1 MASSKAEKLFARYKR
16 NPTGKRGSPE
26 EWAKAA
32 QALQA
37 KATNIAA
44 HLAVFGFSTLPT
56 QEELSKAR
64 KKAMLTAHPD
74 KGGTTEE
81 ATKINE
87 AFMAISAL
95 LEPAPFKESTKENQ
109 GKPFSIIHP
118 PRCDWE
124 LPENLD
130 DPNLVADIKIDGE
143 RAVMYLHL
151 NPYTGERVTTLLT
164 RHVSKH
170 TNQYGT
176 RKLAHF
182 QGAPESLEGT
192 ILDGELFQGDY
203 IAFDIPF
210 YKGQDLRNRPLWE
223 RKQTLALAVKEID
236 LPNVKVVEFFTGNL
250 KKHFERVTGAGGEGL
265 VVKDKRAAYGN
276 SWAKLKKSYDVSCVI
291 TGFRDGLGSLKGY
304 VGSFLVSIYKEG
316 KLVEVGA
323 VKLGKNSLHE
333 EVTKNKMDYLG
344 RVIDVFIQELTVH
357 EKFRHATFFRFRD
370 DVNPEDCTLEKVKKE
385 LRGKAKTERSHEEE

>member
-1 MASSKAEKLFARYKR
+1 MSSKIDKLFARYKR

-37 KATNIAA
+37 KATNLTS
-44 HLAVFGFSTLPT
+44 HLEILGFSSLPT
-56 QEELSKAR
+56 LEELSRAR

-74 KGGTTEE
+74 KGGTTEQ

-87 AFMAISAL
+87 AFTAISVL
-95 LEPAPFKESTKENQ
+95 LTISKSKEDQKESQ
-109 GKPFSIIHP
+109 GEPSSLIIHP

-130 DPNLVADIKIDGE
+130 SPNLVADIKIDGE
-143 RAVMYLHL
+143 RAILYFNL
-151 NPYTGERVTTLLT
+151 NPYTGDRVTTLLT

-170 TNQYGT
+170 TGKYGV
-176 RKLAHF
+176 RNLPFLPNASG
-182 QGAPESLEGT
+182 QEGT
-192 ILDGELFQGDY
+192 ILDGELFQGNY

-210 YKGQDLRNRPLWE
+210 YKGKDLRQEPLLK
-223 RKQTLALAVKEID
+223 RKELLSQAVEEINN
-236 LPNVKVVEFFTGNL
+236 PRVQAVEFFTQNL
-250 KKHFERVTGAGGEGL
+250 YGHFEDVVSKGGEGL
-265 VVKDKRAAYGN
+265 VVKDGHATYGN

-304 VGSFLVSIYKEG
+304 VGSFLVSVYKNG
-316 KLVEVGA
+316 KLAEVGA

-333 EVTKNKMDYLG
+333 EVTQNKVDYLG
-344 RVIDVFIQELTVH
+344 RVIDVYIQELTVH
-357 EKFRHATFFRFRD
+357 NNFRHATFFRFRD
-370 DVNPEDCTLEKVKKE
+370 DVNPEDCTLDKVKKD
-385 LRGKAKTERSHEEE
+385 LKGKAKHQRKRV